1 MRLREKLEKENE
13 REMTKEW
20 GQRTSLKKNPFKRY
34 LSLLLKVGNE
44 VPVQQDKV
52 IIITFFHSN
61 KKKSRY
67 GISVK

>member
-34 LSLLLKVGNE
+34 LSLLLQVVETHELPNNSI
-44 VPVQQDKV
+44 V
-52 IIITFFHSN
+52 
-61 KKKSRY
+61 
-67 GISVK
+67 